1 MGDRILELI
10 EMGGLISVG
19 VWVIYMLVC
28 HVLSDKGAEEVALYQ
43 LQKMEEEYLK
53 ERK

>member
-10 EMGGLISVG
+10 EMDGLIGAG

-43 LQKMEEEYLK
+43 LQKWK
-53 ERK
+53 KNI